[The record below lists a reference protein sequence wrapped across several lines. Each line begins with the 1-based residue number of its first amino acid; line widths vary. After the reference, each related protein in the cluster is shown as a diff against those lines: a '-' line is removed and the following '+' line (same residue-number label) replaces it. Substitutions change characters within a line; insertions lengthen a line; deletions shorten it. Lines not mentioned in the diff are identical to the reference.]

1 MFLRNANVNILIEK
15 HVFFEKNIR
24 KKRFKLQKINF
35 FEKMKIAQL
44 YTFLLILSI
53 PLSSFAQT
61 VKLDSLKSR
70 YDSRSI
76 MLLSNGYMR
85 DGSIYRYGLF
95 KENLRPLFNTVPE
108 SADQFKKYRRNTF
121 TAIATSIGAG
131 VCLGTAS
138 FYSLDNKF
146 NKSMLFLGLSVGLSI
161 SSSITTARAN
171 DNLQRAAWYYNRYQ
185 TFH

>member
-1 MFLRNANVNILIEK
+1 M
-15 HVFFEKNIR
+15 
-24 KKRFKLQKINF
+24 KK
-35 FEKMKIAQL
+35 AQL
-44 YTFLLILSI
+44 YTFLFILSL

-85 DGSIYRYGLF
+85 DGSMYRYGFL

-121 TAIATSIGAG
+121 TAIGTSIGAG
-131 VCLGTAS
+131 ILLSAAS
-138 FYSLDNKF
+138 FYSIDNQPK
-146 NKSMLFLGLSVGLSI
+146 KSWLCLGLSVGLSI
-161 SSSITTARAN
+161 SGSITASKAN